1 MKESNVKAVSQLLAM
16 VSLLAPI
23 TAQPLGIGDIE
34 LHSALN
40 QKLEAQIK
48 LHIASGENPADVS
61 VRLAPPEK
69 FDQAGIPWSYFL
81 SKIKFQPVVQA
92 NGDIV
97 VKVSSR
103 EPITEP
109 FLNFLLEINWPQGS
123 QYREYTVLIDPPAEY
138 QPSPLPSAISPEYRI
153 EPLEEPSA
161 PKATPRRSRSPIRTA
176 STISPQTP
184 TDGEYGPTQSADT
197 LWHIAQQLAQQREVP
212 TKQMLTALYRANP
225 DAFNHGNINSLK
237 TGVVLKIPETAAI
250 MQSGPKAGA
259 KAAAPVK
266 PQPSD
271 VKPPKPLELVAPSDA
286 KIAENAEVGAQVK
299 SGGTSTGDNISGDS
313 GAGEA
318 DAGQADLQ
326 ARIDRLEQQI
336 NMMQQLLALKDQQL
350 ATLQNQGTTVPSQPA
365 PTPEPE
371 AKTQPETPDV
381 QQEVP
386 TPAAP
391 IEPAQQTTPAPQP
404 SAPPTAE
411 PTPIAPKPVPQP
423 RKPVPPPVAEVP
435 AEEESFFSSSVYYL
449 TAGGLGLGILGA
461 LGWLYRRKRKPEGQ
475 PDTESMFASATQIR
489 MPDADSALS
498 VPVLDM
504 TSSGNYDVGTVGES
518 SFISDFTPSDFEAFD
533 TDQAEVDP
541 LSEAD
546 VYLAYG
552 RYQQAEDLIKEAIKE
567 HPQKDEFKLKL
578 LEIFYANENRE
589 AFGNYAQEL
598 AKAGKQADK
607 GFWNKVTDMA
617 SEIVPDSPLFGGTA
631 ASETATA
638 SPAQHS
644 KETKASFEP
653 KSEPATPETDA
664 AGELQLD
671 DDLSE
676 LRLDDDAALDD
687 NGLDFDL
694 SSFSIGD
701 DEAEE
706 DKQNTADTDIESI
719 EFNFDNLGSVAEQ
732 KPTGEKSPAEEF
744 ETFDFSFDL
753 DDSLPKSAEQAP
765 APQPEE
771 TVSATEVEEPDGWD
785 FPDFVSPTQDKSAAP
800 LTLDSSGSKEPENI
814 AAGDADEF
822 DFNFDFD
829 APVLGAEEESD
840 FGLGVSDLTDMD
852 EFETKIDLAKAY
864 IDMGDTEAARKI
876 ASEVLEKGSKEQK
889 QAAQALLDELI

>member
-1 MKESNVKAVSQLLAM
+1 VKESNVKAVSQLLAM

-48 LHIASGENPADVS
+48 LHVASGENPADVS

-109 FLNFLLEINWPQGS
+109 FLNFLLEISWPQGS
-123 QYREYTVLIDPPAEY
+123 QYREYTVLMDPPAEY
-138 QPSPLPSAISPEYRI
+138 QPSAIPSATSPEYSI

-161 PKATPRRSRSPIRTA
+161 PKATPRRSRNPVRTA
-176 STISPQTP
+176 SNISPQTP

-197 LWHIAQQLAQQREVP
+197 LWHIAEQLAQQREVP

-250 MQSGPKAGA
+250 MQSGQKAGT
-259 KAAAPVK
+259 KTAAPVK
-266 PQPSD
+266 PQTSD
-271 VKPPKPLELVAPSDA
+271 VKPSKPLELVAPSDA
-286 KIAENAEVGAQVK
+286 KIAENAEVGGQVK
-299 SGGTSTGDNISGDS
+299 SGGTSTGGNISGDS
-313 GAGEA
+313 GTGEA
-318 DAGQADLQ
+318 DTGQADLQ

-350 ATLQNQGTTVPSQPA
+350 ATLQNQGSAEPGQPA
-365 PTPEPE
+365 PTPEQE
-371 AKTQPETPDV
+371 AKTQPEPPPIPAPV
-381 QQEVP
+381 AQQEVP
-386 TPAAP
+386 IPAPAP

-404 SAPPTAE
+404 PAAE
-411 PTPIAPKPVPQP
+411 PAPKPEPQA
-423 RKPVPPPVAEVP
+423 RKPVPPPAPEVV
-435 AEEESFFSSSVYYL
+435 AEEEGFFSSSVYYL
-449 TAGGLGLGILGA
+449 TAGGLGLGILGG
-461 LGWLYRRKRKPEGQ
+461 LGWLYWRKRKPEGQ

-598 AKAGKQADK
+598 ANAGKQADK

-617 SEIVPDSPLFGGTA
+617 SEIVPDSPLFGGTSTVSA
-631 ASETATA
+631 A
-638 SPAQHS
+638 PPP

-653 KSEPATPETDA
+653 KSELATLGTDA
-664 AGELQLD
+664 ATELNLD

-676 LRLDDDAALDD
+676 LRLDEDATLDD

-701 DEAEE
+701 DEAAE
-706 DKQNTADTDIESI
+706 DKQNSADTDIESI
-719 EFNFDNLGSVAEQ
+719 EFNFDGLATVAEHQ
-732 KPTGEKSPAEEF
+732 PTDEKSPVEEF
-744 ETFDFSFDL
+744 ETFDFNFDL
-753 DDSLPKSAEQAP
+753 DDSQSKSAEQRP
-765 APQPEE
+765 APQPEQ
-771 TVSATEVEEPDGWD
+771 TASATEIEELDGWD
-785 FPDFVSPTQDKSAAP
+785 FPEFVSPADDKSAAP
-800 LTLDSSGSKEPENI
+800 LTLDSSGSKQPEKI
-814 AAGDADEF
+814 PGSDADEF

-829 APVLGAEEESD
+829 APALGTEEESD

-852 EFETKIDLAKAY
+852 ELETKIDLAKAY

-889 QAAQALLDELI
+889 QAAQALLDELT